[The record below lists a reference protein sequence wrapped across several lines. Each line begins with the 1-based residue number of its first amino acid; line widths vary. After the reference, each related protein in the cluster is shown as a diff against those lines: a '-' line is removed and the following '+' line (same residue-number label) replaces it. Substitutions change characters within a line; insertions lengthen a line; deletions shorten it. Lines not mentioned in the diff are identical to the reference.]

1 MAVPPVAAPKR
12 KSLLRRSLKGF
23 LALLCVLYIVV
34 CVFFYSQQD
43 HLAFPAPTTYAQR
56 SPADLGLPF
65 EDLHIPVNAS
75 EQIHAWWIPASLPS
89 DQVLLYFHGNGYV
102 LEQAVNGDVGALHSL
117 GANLLMVD
125 YRGYGSS
132 SPGTASEKRVFQDA
146 RAAFRYLISQRKVP
160 THDIISVGRSIGTGP
175 ATEIAKEHPEAGGLI
190 LISPFTSTTDIAKT
204 MWYLAPL
211 PLRLISHNKLDNL
224 AKIDAVHVPLF
235 ITVGSEDRLTPAAMA
250 QALLEKANQPKRL
263 YLSPGADHDG
273 IFKIGEQ
280 DLEAQ
285 MSAFLQTLH

>member
-1 MAVPPVAAPKR
+1 MAAPPVAAPKR
-12 KSLLRRSLKGF
+12 KSLPRRTLKGF
-23 LALLCVLYIVV
+23 LVLLCVLYIAV

-43 HLAFPAPTTYAQR
+43 HLAFPAPSSYAQG

-75 EQIHAWWIPASLPS
+75 EQIHAWWIPATSPS

-125 YRGYGSS
+125 YRGYGAS

-146 RAAFRYLISQRKVP
+146 RAAYRYLTSQRKVP
-160 THDIISVGRSIGTGP
+160 MHDIIFVGRSIGTGP

-224 AKIDAVHVPLF
+224 AKIDAVHLPLF
-235 ITVGSEDRLTPAAMA
+235 IAVGSEDRLTPPAMA
-250 QALLEKANQPKRL
+250 QALLERANQPKRL
-263 YLSPGADHDG
+263 YLSPGADHNG